1 MAVVHFS
8 LIVEYAMGE
17 RPQEENFART
27 QDLMARL
34 CKIHPLLSTIS
45 PQGKAGSWQRME
57 SEPLLQNITFEQW
70 LAYYAH
76 RSLDMPVSLGATI
89 NYWNRHRSKGTYT
102 LIQCLYN
109 SLNADRRN
117 DSMIKP
123 LPPDLFKPALL
134 PQIMAAFIEAFDGVW
149 GQYSWVDSDAQP
161 RWQHYQVWV
170 REDQPEPALGESVRF
185 PDDGHPPLPAPT
197 SWHDGRLF
205 TWPEHA
211 PWELLKRYD
220 KYPQP

>member
-17 RPQEENFART
+17 RSQEENFART
-27 QDLMARL
+27 QDLIARL

-102 LIQCLYN
+102 LIQCLSRCRPICSSQPCYPKSWPHSSRLLMECGGN
-109 SLNADRRN
+109 IHGSIAMLNRDG
-117 DSMIKP
+117 SIIKS
-123 LPPDLFKPALL
+123 
-134 PQIMAAFIEAFDGVW
+134 G
-149 GQYSWVDSDAQP
+149 
-161 RWQHYQVWV
+161 
-170 REDQPEPALGESVRF
+170 
-185 PDDGHPPLPAPT
+185 
-197 SWHDGRLF
+197 
-205 TWPEHA
+205 
-211 PWELLKRYD
+211 
-220 KYPQP
+220 